1 MPKKILL
8 MICGSFLAEPVSDA
22 SSLCNIAR
30 TCPKLRCIAQEVLYR
45 DIKDPKRVIVLART
59 LHRIPRLATLV
70 RSFDMSKSSKAVSL
84 LLREL
89 PDYVL
94 LSLTLS
100 NFLEA

>member
-8 MICGSFLAEPVSDA
+8 MICGSFLAEPFPDA

-30 TCPKLRCIAQEVLYR
+30 TCDMLRCIAQEVLYR

-59 LHRIPRLATLV
+59 LHRVPHLASLV
-70 RSFDMSKSSKAVSL
+70 RSFDMSKSSNAVSL

-89 PDYVL
+89 PEFVL
-94 LSLTLS
+94 LSVMLS
-100 NFLEA
+100 TFLEA